1 MTLVSALG
9 KLVKDEAINL
19 GCTGRGQLGWDGKAE
34 IKCLDYST
42 FFFFFL
48 FIGLFRAVLAAC
60 GGSQARGQI
69 SVVATGLHHSH
80 SNTGSEPRL

>member
-42 FFFFFL
+42 FFFFSFYWS
-48 FIGLFRAVLAAC
+48 F
-60 GGSQARGQI
+60 
-69 SVVATGLHHSH
+69 
-80 SNTGSEPRL
+80 